1 MNATLSAFLKS
12 QLDQWPEAA
21 ARFRSL
27 ESVLTKTVDVD
38 GFRVKVQFNPARK
51 VSTAAKVDAAS
62 IAARPCFL
70 CEANRPQQQFALDAG
85 DGLQLLLNPFPIFSQ
100 HFTLP
105 TSDHTPQV
113 LGGRIGQLLRL
124 AAEYPGMAVFYNG
137 AKCGAS
143 APDHFHFQMV
153 SAAELPIFSSDC
165 GHPLYGIISIDA
177 TPDDCSAVDAVIN
190 RLPALPG
197 EEEPRIN
204 VIATALTDG
213 KIRVVII
220 PRRHHRPDFYGTGDG
235 QILLS
240 PASIDLAGVII
251 TTRREDFD
259 RTDANVLRS
268 LYRQT
273 CRSRE
278 FAEYYS
284 TESPTRLKVGIVTG
298 KEVTVD
304 FGSEGYSLR
313 GRHRFTVSHGS
324 VLADGLPCAVTFL
337 EPENRKAC
345 FTVIDAIIGIGFHW
359 ERREDQLFNGAIE
372 IMPDNT
378 GNVVIINHINIEEY
392 LKSVISSEMKATASD
407 ALLRAHAVISRSWV
421 KAQTVS
427 RNQPCRPLQSAVVSK
442 LVRWYDRENHTLFDV
457 CADDHCQRYQ
467 GLGRRTSESVAD
479 AVDDTCGM
487 VLTFGEKLCD
497 ARFSKCCGGIME
509 RFSSCWADTDYPYLQ
524 PLRDTPDTATA
535 DVSAEADARKWIE
548 SEPEA
553 FCNTT
558 DRTIL
563 SQVLNAYDTED
574 LGFYRWETTLTGAEA
589 TRLFREKGGPDVGE
603 IVNLTPVKRGPSGR
617 ITHLRVTG
625 TGGTAEIGK
634 ELEIRRL
641 LSPSHLKSSAF
652 TIERSENAEGE
663 ITFRL
668 HGAGWGHGVG
678 LCQIGAAVMGAR
690 GYSYREILSH
700 YYPGSELAFR
710 P

>member
-1 MNATLSAFLKS
+1 MSVTLPEFLKA
-12 QLDQWPEAA
+12 QLGQWPEAA
-21 ARFRSL
+21 ERFRSL

-70 CEANRPQQQFALDAG
+70 CGANRPQQQFALDAG

-105 TSDHTPQV
+105 ATGHTPQV
-113 LGGRIGQLLRL
+113 LGDRIRQLLRL

-153 SAAELPIFSSDC
+153 SAAELPIFSPDC
-165 GHPLYGIISIDA
+165 GRPPYGIISIDA
-177 TPDDCSAVDAVIN
+177 EPGDCRSVKAAID

-204 VIATALTDG
+204 VIATASDNGT
-213 KIRVVII
+213 IRVIII
-220 PRRHHRPDFYGTGDG
+220 PRRHHRPDLYGTGEG
-235 QILLS
+235 QMLLS

-259 RTDANVLRS
+259 RTDADVLRA
-268 LYRQT
+268 LFRQT

-284 TESPTRLKVGIVTG
+284 AGSPTRLRVGIVTG

-304 FGSEGYSLR
+304 FGPEGYSLR
-313 GRHRFTVSHGS
+313 GKHRFTVSHGS
-324 VLADGLPCAVTFL
+324 VLADGLPCAATFL

-345 FTVIDAIIGIGFHW
+345 FTVIDAVIGIGFHW
-359 ERREDQLFNGAIE
+359 QRREDQLFNGAIE
-372 IMPDNT
+372 IKPDSD
-378 GNVVIINHINIEEY
+378 GNVVVINHIDIEEY
-392 LKSVISSEMKATASD
+392 LKSVISSEMKATASE

-421 KAQTVS
+421 KAQTEN
-427 RNQPCRPLQSAVVSK
+427 RNQPCRPQQSAV
-442 LVRWYDRENHTLFDV
+442 LHRLIRWYDRENHTLFDV

-479 AVDDTCGM
+479 AVDDTCGT
-487 VLTFGEKLCD
+487 VLTYGGKLCD

-509 RFSSCWADTDYPYLQ
+509 RFSSCWADTDFPYLQ
-524 PLRDTPDTATA
+524 PLRDTPDAAPT
-535 DVSAEADARKWIE
+535 DVSAEADARRWIE

-574 LGFYRWETTLTGAEA
+574 LAFYRWETTLTGAEA
-589 TRLFREKGGPDVGE
+589 TRLFLEKGGPDVGE
-603 IVNLTPVKRGPSGR
+603 IIDLTPVKRGPSGR
-617 ITHLRVTG
+617 ITLLKVTG
-625 TGGTAEIGK
+625 THGTAEIGK

-652 TIERSENAEGE
+652 TVERSENAVGE
-663 ITFRL
+663 IIFRL
-668 HGAGWGHGVG
+668 RGAGWGHGVG

-700 YYPGSELAFR
+700 YYPGSELTFR